1 MSALWH
7 PPPLIGWLLWLTVA
21 AIWGLV
27 VYVVLAHPT
36 PVVSRTW
43 PDGACVRVEP
53 DPFSC
58 DALPKRYET
67 QWVGPEAGP

>member
-1 MSALWH
+1 MTGRKN
-7 PPPLIGWLLWLTVA
+7 LIGGLLWLTVV

-43 PDGACVRVEP
+43 PDGACVAVEP
-53 DPFSC
+53 APLSC
-58 DALPKRYET
+58 DALPDRYVTE
-67 QWVGPEAGP
+67 WVAAEVGE